1 MRRFHERDV
10 RRFYDLIQHDAK
22 SGLTQLNAVDGDQL
36 IGVGL
41 FDNEDD
47 FVAECRRYNT
57 LGLLQAGVNPRSSD
71 LLDDYGGLQNRIRTL
86 FSDVVSKRDIAC
98 VTGVVISEPGQLAE
112 AALAYEKDVSVLG
125 DGSLFF
131 PLDEEISIEKDRP
144 NRTAK
149 QIAEWFLGEATL
161 SDIDLAHLVAVP
173 GTSDPDGTF
182 FHPCLRFRKYR
193 PYILEGI
200 STAIRGE

>member
-1 MRRFHERDV
+1 MRRFYERDV

-71 LLDDYGGLQNRIRTL
+71 LLDEYGGLQNRIRTL

-112 AALAYEKDVSVLG
+112 AALAYQKDVSVLG

-161 SDIDLAHLVAVP
+161 SDIDLTHLVAVP
-173 GTSDPDGTF
+173 GTSDPQGTF
-182 FHPCLRFRKYR
+182 FHPRLRFRKYR

-200 STAIRGE
+200 STAILGE